1 VIDDGSASAFCP
13 ATIPA
18 VHCRCFYCIGK
29 KLLHPSMP
37 QLFLKREKYEKIYDY
52 QKQLLLF

>member
-1 VIDDGSASAFCP
+1 MTAAHRYFVRQPFRRCA
-13 ATIPA
+13 A
-18 VHCRCFYCIGK
+18 VVFYCIGK
-29 KLLHPSMP
+29 KLPHPSMP